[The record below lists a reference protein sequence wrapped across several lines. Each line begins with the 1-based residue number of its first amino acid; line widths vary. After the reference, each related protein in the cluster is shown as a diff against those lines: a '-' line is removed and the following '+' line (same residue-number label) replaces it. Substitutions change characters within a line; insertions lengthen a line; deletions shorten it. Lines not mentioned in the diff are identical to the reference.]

1 MKDYS
6 ELTAVRRRER
16 ILQLLQE
23 KEEVSV
29 KVLSKEFGVSEMTV
43 RRDLHQ
49 LEAQGL
55 AVVHYGGA
63 RLCNYRPMFQD
74 FSNRQ
79 EKLYKNKLSIARS
92 TASSSGILFTYSL
105 TFST

>member
-1 MKDYS
+1 MNDYS
-6 ELTAVRRRER
+6 ELTAARRRER

-29 KVLSKEFGVSEMTV
+29 KALSKDFGVSEMTI

-55 AVVHYGGA
+55 AAVHYGGA
-63 RLCNYRPMFQD
+63 SLSNYSPMLQD
-74 FSNRQ
+74 SSNRQ
-79 EKLYKNKLSIARS
+79 EKNTSQ
-92 TASSSGILFTYSL
+92 TA
-105 TFST
+105 